1 MKLQLR
7 PIAIGVAAILFSGLA
22 SLSLA
27 QEVRRPSIDQVRA
40 QPAAVKASAS
50 NANYKSTKN
59 RTQFLESKGRKI
71 AYRSLGQGAPIILAL
86 RFRGVLDSWDPAFLD
101 SLAKNN
107 RVIIFDYSGIGNST
121 GKRATTMPEMVD
133 DIFDLADG
141 LKLDKFILGGWS
153 MGGFA
158 TQQALVRAPSRIT
171 HALLIGTAPA
181 EKKYLNPPKEFL
193 EASSKPVMN
202 LADET
207 VLLFDPSSPTSTA
220 AAKLSYSR
228 MNSRNIDKSPV
239 APSELFDDHRLAVGD
254 YMEDKVGSVKMLRT
268 TKTPILVIAGDKDPG
283 SPPITWFK
291 ESGNLPTVQI
301 IVLPQAG
308 HGPQQQYP
316 VLSASYI
323 HSFLTGN

>member
-1 MKLQLR
+1 MKSKFR
-7 PIAIGVAAILFSGLA
+7 PIAIAAAILLSGVA
-22 SLSLA
+22 SLSFA
-27 QEVRRPSIDQVRA
+27 QEARRPHIDQPQA
-40 QPAAVKASAS
+40 QPAASTTS
-50 NANYKSTKN
+50 SANYKSTKN

-71 AYRSLGQGAPIILAL
+71 AYRSVGQGTPIILAL

-101 SLAKNN
+101 SLSKNYK
-107 RVIIFDYSGIGNST
+107 VIIFDYSGIGNST

-141 LKLDKFILGGWS
+141 LKLDKFVLGGWS

-158 TQQALVRAPSRIT
+158 TQQALVRAPGRIT

-181 EKKYLNPPKEFL
+181 EKKYLNPSKEFF
-193 EASSKPVMN
+193 EASAKPVMN
-202 LADET
+202 LEDET
-207 VLLFDPSSPTSTA
+207 VLLFDPSSPISTK
-220 AAKLSYSR
+220 AAKLAHSR
-228 MNSRNIDKSPV
+228 MNSRKIDKSPV

-291 ESGNLPTVQI
+291 ESGNLPTAQI

-316 VLSASYI
+316 ELSASYI
-323 HSFLTGN
+323 HSFLKGN